1 MGKKI
6 VYQLNHQNNS
16 QYAENKR
23 VRTNKNTTKFPYQ
36 PSDDMGNNKTKY
48 TSLYEFFSKF
58 PNEESARKYFELKD
72 GMVMSVVPTVVDIT
86 LPNVRI
92 KNRCPIAVGI
102 VESSS
107 ASDLVQF

>member
-1 MGKKI
+1 
-6 VYQLNHQNNS
+6 
-16 QYAENKR
+16 
-23 VRTNKNTTKFPYQ
+23 
-36 PSDDMGNNKTKY
+36 
-48 TSLYEFFSKF
+48 
-58 PNEESARKYFELKD
+58 
-72 GMVMSVVPTVVDIT
+72 MSVVPTVVDIT

>member
-36 PSDDMGNNKTKY
+36 HKSLCCHQPSDDMEKTKLKH
-48 TSLYEFFSKF
+48 TSL
-58 PNEESARKYFELKD
+58 
-72 GMVMSVVPTVVDIT
+72 
-86 LPNVRI
+86 
-92 KNRCPIAVGI
+92 
-102 VESSS
+102 
-107 ASDLVQF
+107 